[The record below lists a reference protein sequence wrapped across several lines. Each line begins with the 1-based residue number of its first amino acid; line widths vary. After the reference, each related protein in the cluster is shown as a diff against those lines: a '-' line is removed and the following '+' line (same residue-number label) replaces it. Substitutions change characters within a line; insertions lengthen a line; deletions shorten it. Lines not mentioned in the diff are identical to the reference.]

1 MLQKNID
8 LDTIVAIITPPGTG
22 AIGVI
27 RLSGKDALIIADKVF
42 VGKNKIQT
50 SKGYRALYGKFMDK
64 EVVLDEVIV
73 TVFRA
78 PHSYTGEEAVEF
90 SFHGSPYI
98 LQRALQIFIKK
109 GARLAKPGEFTL
121 RAFLNKKL
129 DLSQAEAVADLIAA
143 ENESAHQL
151 AMQQLRGGYSQKLA
165 TLRQQLIDFAALVEL
180 ELDFSEEDVEFADR
194 SQLKALILHI
204 NKEIQS
210 LLQSFA
216 LGNAIKKG
224 IQTVIAGRPN
234 AGKSTLL
241 NALLEDERAIVSDIP
256 GTTRDTIEE
265 NLNIR
270 GVNFRLIDTAGIR
283 EATDAIES
291 IGVQRTLQEI
301 NKSAVLMYVYDL
313 SELNREE
320 VLHDIEQLKHDRL
333 KVLVVGNKIDR
344 LSQLPETFV
353 ENQVFISAR
362 EKKDIEHLKDRLF
375 EIVMEGGIQE
385 GQILVSNI
393 RHYEAL
399 MQAAEMLNKVL
410 FDLDSRISSELL
422 AMDIRQALYH
432 IGEIVGQVTSDDLL
446 DSIFSRFCIGK

>member
-1 MLQKNID
+1 MISDFNHI
-8 LDTIVAIITPPGTG
+8 IAAIATPPGIG

-27 RLSGKDALIIADKVF
+27 RMSGDGCIALADKVF
-42 VGKNKIQT
+42 T
-50 SKGYRALYGKFMDK
+50 SKQSLIHSSGYRAHYGKFMDG
-64 EVVLDEVIV
+64 EAVLDEVIA

-78 PHSYTGEEAVEF
+78 PHSYTGEDSVEF

-98 LQRALQIFIKK
+98 LQRALQILIEH
-109 GARLAKPGEFTL
+109 GARLARPGEFTL
-121 RAFLNKKL
+121 RAFLNKKM

-143 ENESAHQL
+143 ENQRAHQL
-151 AMQQLRGGYSQKLA
+151 AMQQLRGGFSKKLA
-165 TLRQQLIDFAALVEL
+165 ELRQQLVDFAALVEL

-194 SQLKALILHI
+194 TQLKKLVLQI
-204 NKEIQS
+204 NDEINA
-210 LLQSFA
+210 LLQSFT

-265 NLNIR
+265 NLNIH

-283 EATDAIES
+283 EATDTIEF
-291 IGVQRTLQEI
+291 IGVQKTLQEI
-301 NKSAVLMYVYDL
+301 SKSTVLLYVYDVTQL
-313 SELNREE
+313 SKEE
-320 VLHDIEQLKHDRL
+320 VLNDVKQLTHEGL
-333 KVLVVGNKIDR
+333 KVLIIGNKVD
-344 LSQLPETFV
+344 LLTTQPETFS
-353 ENQVFISAR
+353 EQQVFISAR
-362 EKKDIEHLKDRLF
+362 EKKDIDYLKERLF
-375 EIVMEGGIQE
+375 EFVMEGGVQE

-399 MQAAEMLNKVL
+399 MRSGEMLNKVL
-410 FDLDSRISSELL
+410 HDLETKTTGDFL
-422 AMDIRQALYH
+422 AMDIRQALHYL
-432 IGEIVGQVTSDDLL
+432 GEIVGQVTTDDLL